1 MLVPGRAPECEAAL
15 DRGGATGRSG
25 ASQNQ
30 GAFHVNYAKGTHWTR
45 R

>member
-25 ASQNQ
+25 AGQNER
-30 GAFHVNYAKGTHWTR
+30 AFHVNYAKGTH
-45 R
+45 